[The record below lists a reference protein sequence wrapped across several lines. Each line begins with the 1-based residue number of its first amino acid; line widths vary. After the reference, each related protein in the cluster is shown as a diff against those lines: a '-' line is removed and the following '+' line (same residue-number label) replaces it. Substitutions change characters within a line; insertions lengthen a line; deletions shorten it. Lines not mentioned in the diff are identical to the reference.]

1 MDDGDDQPDNDNE
14 GHAIDVVS
22 ATATSNP
29 YGPVN
34 SRGSVQEGNGNRS
47 VASPLLGPS
56 LQRKQR
62 QTHSGSVNG
71 GGGGGGEASS
81 MLEKRREDDEE
92 TERESRDEEKFD
104 RGSDSSVPGVVVE
117 IDEEMEVPADEPD
130 DARLNAS
137 DHYLSVR
144 KKGE

>member
-1 MDDGDDQPDNDNE
+1 MDDGDDHPDDEGQPT
-14 GHAIDVVS
+14 DVVS
-22 ATATSNP
+22 STATPNP
-29 YGPVN
+29 YGHVN
-34 SRGSVQEGNGNRS
+34 SRSSIHEGNGNGS

-62 QTHSGSVNG
+62 QDHSRSVNG
-71 GGGGGGEASS
+71 GGGSS

-92 TERESRDEEKFD
+92 TERESPDEEKFE

-117 IDEEMEVPADEPD
+117 IDEEMEVPADELGD
-130 DARLNAS
+130 SRLNVS
-137 DHYLSVR
+137 DHYLSAR